1 MKVAP
6 CRSSSCKKMC
16 STPRALSV
24 VVVVADVLAVF
35 TAITLLAIVAFP
47 ALAGEM
53 SGTQSVPALFGG
65 ARLRAFSSG
74 GTLAMATCE
83 GTRWWLLPTLVLFSA
98 AVRVVVP
105 RMALMNSTAL
115 AIPLV
120 ATARAAPRARK
131 SEILERGKP
140 PSRQAKS
147 ARRAALRSS
156 DALARKVAVGPGGAT
171 PQPAATAESSAPVS
185 ISRAP
190 SRKKEANRARHA
202 RQRRNKREGARPPAA
217 EDPREGRP
225 GNALKTSLP
234 PTETL
239 GNTKPTK
246 RQEAGPTIFISTAAA
261 SCIPYI
267 CESVPTQQPEGAS
280 PSQTSLSAA
289 AASTVD
295 APKSARLAA
304 FQHGRRRCRRR
315 RRRNCRPNG
324 AVAAPVVAAAAA
336 AAVVREQ

>member
-1 MKVAP
+1 M
-6 CRSSSCKKMC
+6 
-16 STPRALSV
+16 
-24 VVVVADVLAVF
+24 
-35 TAITLLAIVAFP
+35 
-47 ALAGEM
+47 
-53 SGTQSVPALFGG
+53 FGG
-65 ARLRAFSSG
+65 ARLWAFSSG
-74 GTLAMATCE
+74 GTLAIAACE
-83 GTRWWLLPTLVLFSA
+83 GARWWLLPTLVLFSA

-105 RMALMNSTAL
+105 RMALLNSTAL
-115 AIPLV
+115 AIPL
-120 ATARAAPRARK
+120 ATARVAPRAQK
-131 SEILERGKP
+131 SEIWWRGKP

-147 ARRAALRSS
+147 ARRAALRRR

-190 SRKKEANRARHA
+190 SWKKEANRARHA
-202 RQRRNKREGARPPAA
+202 RQRKNKREGARPPAA

-225 GNALKTSLP
+225 GNVMKTSLP

-239 GNTKPTK
+239 GNTEPTK

-304 FQHGRRRCRRR
+304 FQQGRRRCRR

-336 AAVVREQ
+336 AAGVREQ